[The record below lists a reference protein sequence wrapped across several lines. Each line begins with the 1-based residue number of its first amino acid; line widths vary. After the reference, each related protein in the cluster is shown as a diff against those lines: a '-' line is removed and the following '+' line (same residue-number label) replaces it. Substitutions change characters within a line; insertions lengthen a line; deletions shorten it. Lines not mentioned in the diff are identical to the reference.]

1 MFDVLKI
8 SRKNYYHF
16 LGKLS
21 TIGKNGPLL
30 MCRVDYARLFL
41 EHIERKINLK
51 FRNFRN
57 KITIK
62 LLSSQNVQNT
72 FKSQIVKHL

>member
-41 EHIERKINLK
+41 EHIERKNKLEISK
-51 FRNFRN
+51 FSEQNNN
-57 KITIK
+57 KTPIFSKCT
-62 LLSSQNVQNT
+62 
-72 FKSQIVKHL
+72 KHL

>member
-8 SRKNYYHF
+8 SRKNFYHF
-16 LGKLS
+16 LGKFS

-41 EHIERKINLK
+41 EHIERKNELEISK
-51 FRNFRN
+51 FRD
-57 KITIK
+57 KIHISPIFSRCTK
-62 LLSSQNVQNT
+62 HL
-72 FKSQIVKHL
+72 KSRIVKHR